1 MRHLKILPVIT
12 SLRNKLISCS
22 DKHSASINNRTK
34 YFFLI
39 IFPAYL
45 LFSCSGSSASNGGK
59 DSSSIVAAASSAY
72 GDDMYYELTSVS
84 TGKNINMKM
93 VTEMYVS
100 SKGDM
105 RVEMHTN
112 MSFQGHKSPIPMVLI
127 GHSIRPD
134 ESIIIDDSART
145 YMVHH
150 IDTADLNAGINTEST
165 VTKVGEEKILGYNCV
180 HAKVISNKKIG
191 NFYNETDTINVW
203 RSKDVPMQS
212 NVKELFM
219 QFESRTGS
227 YMYSKETAARLKEMG
242 CEGFLVKLTMNGK
255 NVSMIMQLTKAE
267 HKTLAASM
275 FQIPAGY
282 KEIKSNM

>member
-105 RVEMHTN
+105 RVEMHTD